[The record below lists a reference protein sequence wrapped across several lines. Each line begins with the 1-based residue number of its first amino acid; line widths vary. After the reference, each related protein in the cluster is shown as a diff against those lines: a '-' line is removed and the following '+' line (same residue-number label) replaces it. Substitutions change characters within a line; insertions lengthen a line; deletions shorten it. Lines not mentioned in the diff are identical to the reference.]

1 MNGRRLNARVCNK
14 ISRHFV
20 FAGHNLSR
28 ARGGRDIIFRM
39 LCVLRESAPA
49 RENVSVVRWMQR
61 WRWLSGSIAA
71 RAGRRRCPGARAPPA
86 PGPPIRLSAAAQTA
100 ESEPERRCA
109 KTQRSRLARALP
121 PGCWVQHSL
130 CAAAAAKRRKPGLIN
145 DC

>member
-1 MNGRRLNARVCNK
+1 M
-14 ISRHFV
+14 
-20 FAGHNLSR
+20 R
-28 ARGGRDIIFRM
+28 ACAIKFRGTLFLRDIIYRAPGEGAILFFGC
-39 LCVLRESAPA
+39 CVLRESAPA

-109 KTQRSRLARALP
+109 KTQRSRLALP
-121 PGCWVQHSL
+121 PGCRVQHSL